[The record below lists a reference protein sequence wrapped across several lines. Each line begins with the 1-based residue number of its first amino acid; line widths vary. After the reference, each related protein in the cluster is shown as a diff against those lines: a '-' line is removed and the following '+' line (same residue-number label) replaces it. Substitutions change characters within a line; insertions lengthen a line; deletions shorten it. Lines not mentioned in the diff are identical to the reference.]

1 MLARLT
7 LPQKFLLLGAIA
19 LVMIAIPTW
28 LYLREANQAMTTYEA
43 EQRGLPAVVRVLQT
57 VKLTQQHRGL
67 SAIALNGGGTEA
79 TRAARQEVDAAFG
92 ELDAV
97 VGAADDADV
106 TVLWR
111 DARRDWETVRDAV
124 AARRIGAAD
133 SFATH
138 TAVIGRL
145 LRIQELVGDHYG
157 LSLDPHADSYQLLQA
172 MYFQMPALTEELG
185 KLRARGAVLLTRKE
199 GSQDERFVVAQLV
212 ARAEDRLG
220 QMRNAFEKS
229 ARANPDVARD
239 LAPLMQ
245 AAAGATQA
253 LTQRAQQEIVKAAEL
268 AASPDE
274 FFGAATQTIDALYAL
289 NEAASKF
296 AGDQLGERVD
306 AFQRDRIL
314 MLLTQGALLA
324 GAAWTGVLV
333 ARSVTRPMY
342 LAVDVAQRVAG
353 GNLVNDFDV
362 GPPTEVGQLLRAL
375 REMSESLGR
384 IVGEVRGSVD
394 TISAAT
400 HDIATGNADLSSRI
414 ESQASSLEETAS
426 SMEQL
431 TATVRQ
437 NVEHARRA
445 NALVQEATTAAGS
458 GSEVVQRVVTTMRE
472 IDASSRRIV
481 DIISVIDAIAF
492 QTNILALNAAVE
504 AARAGEQGRGF
515 AVVASEVRTLA
526 QRSATAAREIKELI
540 DHSVAKVSQGNE
552 LAGGAGTAMAQILDS
567 VRRVAGLMQ
576 DIALASSEQS
586 AGIEQVNQAVT
597 QMDDATQHNA
607 ALVEQTAAASASLEE
622 QATALVRA
630 VSIFTVAA
638 PGGRHV
644 SQEAAGTGT
653 HPRALP
659 P

>member
-7 LPQKFLLLGAIA
+7 LPQKFMLLGAIA
-19 LVMIAIPTW
+19 LLMIAIPTW
-28 LYLREANQAMTTYEA
+28 LYLRAANQAMTTYEA
-43 EQRGLPAVVRVLQT
+43 EQRGLPAVVRVMQA

-67 SAIALNGGGTEA
+67 SAIALNGGGTEGR
-79 TRAARQEVDAAFG
+79 RAERQKDVDAMFG

-97 VGAADDADV
+97 LAAVDNADV
-106 TVLWR
+106 AALWR
-111 DARRDWETVRDAV
+111 DARRDWETVRDGV
-124 AARRIGAAD
+124 AAKRISAVD

-145 LRIQELVGDHYG
+145 LRIGELVGDVYG
-157 LSLDPHADSYQLLQA
+157 LSLDPHVDSYQLIQA
-172 MYFQMPALTEELG
+172 VYYQMPALTEELG

-199 GSQDERFVVAQLV
+199 GSQDDRFIVAQLL

-220 QMRNAFEKS
+220 QMRNAFDKA
-229 ARANPDVARD
+229 ARANPRMASEVG
-239 LAPLMQ
+239 PLMQ
-245 AAAGATQA
+245 AASSATLA
-253 LTQRAQQEIVKAAEL
+253 LAQRTQSDIVRPVAL
-268 AASPDE
+268 AAAADE
-274 FFGAATQTIDALYAL
+274 YFAAATQTIESLYAL
-289 NEAASKF
+289 NDAASRLLGK
-296 AGDQLGERVD
+296 QLGERIDV
-306 AFQRDRIL
+306 FQRDRSL
-314 MLLTQGALLA
+314 MLLTQLLLVA

-333 ARSVTRPMY
+333 ARTITRP
-342 LAVDVAQRVAG
+342 LNQAVDVAQRVAS

-375 REMSESLGR
+375 RDMNESLGR

-394 TISAAT
+394 TINAAT
-400 HDIATGNADLSSRI
+400 HDIASGNADLSARI

-437 NVEHARRA
+437 NVEHAQRA
-445 NALVQEATTAAGS
+445 NTLVQDATAAAGS
-458 GSEVVQRVVTTMRE
+458 GSEVVQRVVATMGE

-540 DHSVAKVSQGNE
+540 DHSVDKVGQGNA
-552 LAGGAGTAMAQILDS
+552 LAGGAGTAMQQILDS

-586 AGIEQVNQAVT
+586 AGIEQVNQAIT
-597 QMDDATQHNA
+597 QMDDVTQHNA
-607 ALVEQTAAASASLEE
+607 ALVEQTAAASASLEQ
-622 QATALVRA
+622 QAAALARA
-630 VSIFTVAA
+630 VGIFTLM
-638 PGGRHV
+638 PGERKPM
-644 SQEAAGTGT
+644 GTGSGLT
-653 HPRALP
+653 AIGR
-659 P
+659 

>member
-19 LVMIAIPTW
+19 LLMIAIPTW

-43 EQRGLPAVVRVLQT
+43 EQRGLPAVVRVLQA

-67 SAIALNGGGTEA
+67 SAIALNGGGTEGR
-79 TRAARQEVDAAFG
+79 RAERQKDVNAMFG

-97 VGAADDADV
+97 VAAADNADV
-106 TVLWR
+106 AALWR
-111 DARRDWETVRDAV
+111 DARRDWETVRDGV
-124 AARRIGAAD
+124 AAKRISAVD

-145 LRIQELVGDHYG
+145 LRIGELVGDVYG
-157 LSLDPHADSYQLLQA
+157 LSLDPHVDSYQLIQA
-172 MYFQMPALTEELG
+172 VYYQMPALTEELG

-199 GSQDERFVVAQLV
+199 GSQDDRFIVAQLL

-220 QMRNAFEKS
+220 QMRNAFDKA
-229 ARANPDVARD
+229 ARANPRMASEMG
-239 LAPLMQ
+239 PLMQ
-245 AAAGATQA
+245 AASSATLA
-253 LTQRAQQEIVKAAEL
+253 LAQRTQSDIVRPVAL
-268 AASPDE
+268 VASADE
-274 FFGAATQTIDALYAL
+274 YFAAATQTIESLYAL
-289 NEAASKF
+289 NDAASRLL
-296 AGDQLGERVD
+296 GRQLGERVD
-306 AFQRDRIL
+306 AFQRDRTL
-314 MLLTQGALLA
+314 MLLTQLLLVT

-333 ARSVTRPMY
+333 ARTITRP
-342 LAVDVAQRVAG
+342 LNQAVDVAQQVAS

-362 GPPTEVGQLLRAL
+362 GPPTEVGLLLRAL
-375 REMSESLGR
+375 RDMSESLGR

-394 TISAAT
+394 TINAAT
-400 HDIATGNADLSSRI
+400 HDIASGNADLSARI

-437 NVEHARRA
+437 NVEHAQRA
-445 NALVQEATTAAGS
+445 NTLVQEATAAAGS
-458 GSEVVQRVVTTMRE
+458 GSEVVQRVVATMGE

-540 DHSVAKVSQGNE
+540 DHSVNKVGQGNA
-552 LAGGAGTAMAQILDS
+552 LAGGAGTAMQQILDS

-586 AGIEQVNQAVT
+586 AGIEQVNQAIT
-597 QMDDATQHNA
+597 QMDDVTQHNA
-607 ALVEQTAAASASLEE
+607 ALVEQTAAASASLEQ
-622 QATALVRA
+622 QAAALARA
-630 VSIFTVAA
+630 VGIFTVAT
-638 PGGRHV
+638 PGDRHL
-644 SQEAAGTGT
+644 SQGVI
-653 HPRALP
+653 ALR
-659 P
+659 

>member
-19 LVMIAIPTW
+19 VLMIAIPTW
-28 LYLREANQAMTTYEA
+28 LYLRTANEAMTTYEA
-43 EQRGLPAVVRVLQT
+43 EQRGLPAVVRVLQA

-67 SAIALNGGGTEA
+67 SAIALNGGGTEGR
-79 TRAARQEVDAAFG
+79 RAERQKDVDAMFG

-97 VGAADDADV
+97 VTAADNADV
-106 TVLWR
+106 AALWR

-124 AARRIGAAD
+124 AAQRINAAD

-145 LRIQELVGDHYG
+145 LRIGELVGDIYG
-157 LSLDPHADSYQLLQA
+157 LSLDPHVDSYQLIQA
-172 MYFQMPALTEELG
+172 MYYQMPALTEELG

-199 GSQDERFVVAQLV
+199 GSQDDRFIVAQLL

-220 QMRNAFEKS
+220 QMRNAFDKS
-229 ARANPDVARD
+229 AHANPRVASE
-239 LAPLMQ
+239 LGPLMQ
-245 AAAGATQA
+245 AASSATLALAQRTQSDIVRPVA
-253 LTQRAQQEIVKAAEL
+253 LTASADEYFAAT
-268 AASPDE
+268 
-274 FFGAATQTIDALYAL
+274 TQTIESLYAA
-289 NEAASKF
+289 NDAASRLLGK
-296 AGDQLGERVD
+296 QLGERVD
-306 AFQRDRIL
+306 AFERDRIL
-314 MLLTQGALLA
+314 MLLAQLALVG

-333 ARSVTRPMY
+333 ARSITRP
-342 LAVDVAQRVAG
+342 LNQAVDVAQRVAG

-375 REMSESLGR
+375 RDMSESLGR

-394 TISAAT
+394 TINAAT
-400 HDIATGNADLSSRI
+400 HDIASGNADLSARI

-437 NVEHARRA
+437 NVEHAQRA
-445 NALVQEATTAAGS
+445 NTLVQEATAAAGS
-458 GSEVVQRVVTTMRE
+458 GSEVVQRVVATMGE

-540 DHSVAKVSQGNE
+540 DHSVAKVGQGNA

-586 AGIEQVNQAVT
+586 AGIEQVNQAIT
-597 QMDDATQHNA
+597 QMDDVTQHNA
-607 ALVEQTAAASASLEE
+607 ALVEQTAAASASLEQ
-622 QATALVRA
+622 QAEALARA
-630 VSIFTVAA
+630 VGIFTVA
-638 PGGRHV
+638 PGGQKPV
-644 SQEAAGTGT
+644 GTTGTGV
-653 HPRALP
+653 RAIAS
-659 P
+659 